1 MRLDVERAEGLVVP
15 AILLLVGFLVTSAL
29 VEERRREAQLPS
41 RSAELLDLIRT
52 REATLDELSAEAGSL
67 SSRLRELQRS
77 DALESERLQAVL
89 ADVDRL
95 RLPASANAVRGPGVV
110 VELSDSVVSPQTR
123 GELTDLRIQDVDLRL
138 VVNAL
143 WQSGAEAVAVNGHR
157 IGGTSAIRSAGDRI
171 LVNFDPIAS
180 PFRVT
185 AIGDPDG
192 LESGLGETEI
202 SQQFDVWTQV
212 YGLGFGVRTSR
223 ELTLPALL
231 TSDPLEWARP
241 VQEGLT

>member
-1 MRLDVERAEGLVVP
+1 MRPWGVDRAEGLVVP
-15 AILLLVGFLVTSAL
+15 TILLLIGFLVTSAL
-29 VEERRREAQLPS
+29 LEEGRREAQLPS

-52 REATLDELSAEAGSL
+52 REASISELSNQASSIA
-67 SSRLRELQRS
+67 SRLRELQRS
-77 DALESERLQAVL
+77 DAVESERLREIL
-89 ADVDRL
+89 ADVERL
-95 RLPASANAVRGPGVV
+95 RLPASAGPARGPGVV
-110 VELSDSVVSPQTR
+110 VELSDSGTSPQTR

-171 LVNFDPIAS
+171 LVNFDPVAS

-185 AIGDPDG
+185 AIGEPEG
-192 LESGLGETEI
+192 LEAGLRETEI

-212 YGLGFGVRTSR
+212 YGLGFAVRTAR
-223 ELTLPALL
+223 GLTVPALEA
-231 TSDPLEWARP
+231 SDPLEWAQP
-241 VQEGLT
+241 LEEA

>member
-1 MRLDVERAEGLVVP
+1 MPAVDRAQGLVIP
-15 AILLLVGFLVTSAL
+15 AILLLMGFLITSAL

-41 RSAELLDLIRT
+41 RTSELLGLIRT
-52 REATLDELSAEAGSL
+52 QEAGIDELSTEARSL
-67 SSRLRELQRS
+67 SSRVRELQRS
-77 DALESERLQAVL
+77 GAQESERLRAVL

-95 RLPASANAVRGPGVV
+95 RLPASAGAAEGPGVI
-110 VELSDSVVSPQTR
+110 VELSDSGDSPQTR

-171 LVNFDPIAS
+171 LVNFGPVTS

-185 AIGDPDG
+185 AIGDADG
-192 LESGLGETEI
+192 LESGLRETEI

-212 YGLGFGVRTSR
+212 YGLGFSVRSSR
-223 ELTLPALL
+223 ELTVPALEA
-231 TSDPLEWARP
+231 SDPLEWARP
-241 VQEGLT
+241 IEEV

>member
-1 MRLDVERAEGLVVP
+1 MPAVERAQGLVIP
-15 AILLLVGFLVTSAL
+15 AILLLMGFLITSAL
-29 VEERRREAQLPS
+29 VEEGRREARLPS
-41 RSAELLDLIRT
+41 RTSELLELIGT
-52 REATLDELSAEAGSL
+52 REAGIEELFAEADAL
-67 SSRLRELQRS
+67 ASRLRALQRS
-77 DALESERLQAVL
+77 DAAESERLRAVL

-95 RLPASANAVRGPGVV
+95 RLPASAGDARGPGVV
-110 VELSDSVVSPQTR
+110 VELADSGESPQTR

-171 LVNFDPIAS
+171 LVNFAPVAS

-185 AIGDPDG
+185 AIGDAEG
-192 LESGLGETEI
+192 LESGLRETEI

-212 YGLGFGVRTSR
+212 YGLGFSVRSSR
-223 ELTLPALL
+223 DLTVPALPAPDALG
-231 TSDPLEWARP
+231 WAQP
-241 VQEGLT
+241 IEEG

>member
-1 MRLDVERAEGLVVP
+1 MRPWGVDRAEGLVIP
-15 AILLLVGFLVTSAL
+15 SMLLLIGFLVTSAL
-29 VEERRREAQLPS
+29 VEEGRREAQLPS

-52 REATLDELSAEAGSL
+52 REASITELSTRASSIA
-67 SSRLRELQRS
+67 SRLRELQRS
-77 DALESERLQAVL
+77 DALESERLRSVL

-95 RLPASANAVRGPGVV
+95 RLPASAGPARGPGVV
-110 VELSDSVVSPQTR
+110 VELADSDTTPQTR

-157 IGGTSAIRSAGDRI
+157 IGGTSAIRAAGDRI
-171 LVNFDPIAS
+171 LVNFDPVAS
-180 PFRVT
+180 PFRVS

-192 LESGLGETEI
+192 LETGLDETEI

-212 YGLGFGVRTSR
+212 YGLGFAVRTSR
-223 ELTLPALL
+223 SLTLPALRA
-231 TSDPLEWARP
+231 SDALEWARP
-241 VQEGLT
+241 IEEA

>member
-1 MRLDVERAEGLVVP
+1 MRLNVERAGGLVVP
-15 AILLLVGFLVTSAL
+15 AILLLMGFLITSAL
-29 VEERRREAQLPS
+29 VEEGRREAQLPS
-41 RSAELLDLIRT
+41 RSAELLELIRT
-52 REATLDELSAEAGSL
+52 QEAGLDELSAEARTL
-67 SSRLRELQRS
+67 SSRLRDLQRS
-77 DALESERLQAVL
+77 DSLESERLRALL

-95 RLPASANAVRGPGVV
+95 RLPAAAGSARGPGVV
-110 VELSDSVVSPQTR
+110 VELSDSQTSPQTR

-171 LVNFDPIAS
+171 LVNFDPVAS

-192 LESGLGETEI
+192 LESGLRGTEI

-212 YGLGFGVRTSR
+212 YGLGFGVRASQAI
-223 ELTLPALL
+223 TLPALEA
-231 TSDPLEWARP
+231 SDPLEWATP
-241 VQEGLT
+241 VED

>member
-1 MRLDVERAEGLVVP
+1 MRLSIERAEGLVVP
-15 AILLLVGFLVTSAL
+15 AILLLIGFLITSAL
-29 VEERRREAQLPS
+29 VEEGRREAQLPS

-52 REATLDELSAEAGSL
+52 REATLDELSGEARSL
-67 SSRLRELQRS
+67 SSRLMELQRS
-77 DALESERLQAVL
+77 DAMESDRLQAVL

-95 RLPASANAVRGPGVV
+95 RLPASTDAARGPGVV
-110 VELSDSVVSPQTR
+110 VELADSGASPQTR

-157 IGGTSAIRSAGDRI
+157 IGGTSAMRSAGDRI
-171 LVNFDPIAS
+171 LVNFDPVAS
-180 PFRVT
+180 PFRVA

-192 LESGLGETEI
+192 LESGLRETEI

-212 YGLGFGVRTSR
+212 YGLGFGVRASR
-223 ELTLPALL
+223 ALTLPALEA
-231 TSDPLEWARP
+231 SDGLSWARP
-241 VQEGLT
+241 VGG

>member
-1 MRLDVERAEGLVVP
+1 MRLSVERAEGLVVP
-15 AILLLVGFLVTSAL
+15 AILLLIGFLITSAL
-29 VEERRREAQLPS
+29 VEEGRREAQLPS
-41 RSAELLDLIRT
+41 RSAELLELIRT
-52 REATLDELSAEAGSL
+52 REATLDELSGEARSL
-67 SSRLRELQRS
+67 SLRLRELQRS
-77 DALESERLQAVL
+77 DAMGSDRLQAVL

-95 RLPASANAVRGPGVV
+95 RLPASTGAARGSGVV
-110 VELSDSVVSPQTR
+110 VELADSEVSPQTR

-157 IGGTSAIRSAGDRI
+157 IGGTSAIRAAGDRI
-171 LVNFDPIAS
+171 LVNFDPVAS

-192 LESGLGETEI
+192 LEAGLRETEI

-212 YGLGFGVRTSR
+212 YGLGFGVRTSQALR
-223 ELTLPALL
+223 LPALEA
-231 TSDPLEWARP
+231 SEGLEWARP
-241 VQEGLT
+241 VGG

>member
-1 MRLDVERAEGLVVP
+1 VRLSVERAEGLVVP
-15 AILLLVGFLVTSAL
+15 GILLLIGFLITSAL
-29 VEERRREAQLPS
+29 VEEGRREAQLPS
-41 RSAELLDLIRT
+41 RSAELLELIRT
-52 REATLDELSAEAGSL
+52 REASLGELSEQARSL

-89 ADVDRL
+89 ADADRL
-95 RLPASANAVRGPGVV
+95 RLPASAEAARGPGLV
-110 VELSDSVVSPQTR
+110 VELSDSGASPQTR

-143 WQSGAEAVAVNGHR
+143 WQAGAEAVAVNGHR

-171 LVNFDPIAS
+171 LVNFDPVAS

-192 LESGLGETEI
+192 LESGLQETEI

-212 YGLGFGVRTSR
+212 YGLGFGVRTAR
-223 ELTLPALL
+223 ELTLPPLEM
-231 TSDPLEWARP
+231 SEELEWATP
-241 VQEGLT
+241 VEG